1 MAIGDKKYDLEI
13 NDSEF
18 ERIGW
23 QNARYRGT
31 KLTSNK
37 IKKHNEH
44 IEEQNKK
51 IKQAQARIPRKK

>member
-1 MAIGDKKYDLEI
+1 MPGFSWTELYTMPVDLRR
-13 NDSEF
+13 F
-18 ERIGW
+18 
-23 QNARYRGT
+23 YF